1 MTDPDWIAFGEPL
14 IKGLKIY
21 HRYAA
26 LGLENIPRKQ
36 GAIIVV
42 NHSLATY
49 DILMLMHSIFE
60 QTGRLPRPLVDRLV
74 TKAPILGAITSRVGC
89 LSASP
94 LHAHHLLEQNQL
106 VVVAPGGMAEA
117 IRPHTERYR
126 TLWKERKG
134 FIRLSINTGAPVILA
149 FCPDSDDLFKV
160 YDAHLTQWM
169 YRSLRLPFMLARG
182 LGPTPL
188 PRPIKLKHYISAP
201 LIPPPPPHTPTQE
214 QSAVEDFHSEVSH
227 QANELMNRA
236 TRLQKRRRGHQKNHQ
251 SGPSP
256 TTSSPSSS

>member
-1 MTDPDWIAFGEPL
+1 MIDPDWIALGEPI
-14 IKGLKIY
+14 IKGLKVY

-26 LGLENIPRKQ
+26 IGLEHIPRSQ

-60 QTGRLPRPLVDRLV
+60 QTGRLPRPLVDRLLMRSPV
-74 TKAPILGAITSRVGC
+74 LGKLSQRVGC

-117 IRPHTERYR
+117 MRPYTKRYQ

-134 FIRLSINTGAPVILA
+134 FIRLALNTQMPVILA
-149 FCPDSDDLFKV
+149 FCPDSDDLYKV
-160 YDAHLTQWM
+160 YDTPLTRWM
-169 YRSLRLPFMLARG
+169 YQHLRLPMMLARG
-182 LGPTPL
+182 LGPTLL
-188 PRPIKLKHYISAP
+188 PRPVKLRHYISAP
-201 LIPPPPPHTPTQE
+201 LLPPPAAQGHEEEE
-214 QSAVEDFHSEVSH
+214 QLIEEFHKVVTTKAE
-227 QANELMNRA
+227 ELMSRSR
-236 TRLQKRRRGHQKNHQ
+236 RLQNKRAVD
-251 SGPSP
+251 S
-256 TTSSPSSS
+256 